1 VDRITSL
8 RAERDGIVA
17 KGVALIA
24 LAENESR
31 RMTEDE
37 LAQGAALRAE
47 VATID
52 QEISLAE
59 FNATE
64 TRRTEQASATA
75 TAQATTAV
83 LPVKADTEKGMP
95 TPFKSLGEQMR
106 AIAASQISIE
116 SGGRADPRLLE
127 INAALGANEAV
138 PSEGGFLVQT
148 DFQPGILNRIWETGQ
163 LFRKTDNTTVGPNSN
178 GLKINAID
186 ETSRAT
192 GSRWGGVRGYW
203 LAEAGTKTASKPTFR
218 QMELTL
224 NKLAAVFYA
233 TDELL
238 ADTQALE
245 QEVAKSFMG
254 ELAFLVDDALI
265 RGTGAGMPLGI
276 LNSAGTL
283 SISGEGGQTADT
295 VIAENIW
302 NMFFRMHPSSVARG
316 EWYVNQ
322 SVLAQLQQMSFVVG
336 VGGIPLFS
344 PPGGISASPFGTLLG
359 RPVNVIE
366 QASAIG
372 DTGDV
377 IFADWQAYKTISK
390 GGVETASSIH
400 VAFLTDETAFRWVL
414 RVDGQPKFNSVLTPY
429 KGSDTLSNFV
439 VLGSTNR

>member
-1 VDRITSL
+1 MDRITAL
-8 RAERDGIVA
+8 RQERAEVVA
-17 KGVALIA
+17 RGVALVEA
-24 LAENESR
+24 AAAEDR
-31 RMTEDE
+31 RMTPEE
-37 LAQGAALRAE
+37 LEQGAQLRAE
-47 VATID
+47 VASID
-52 QEISLAE
+52 AEISLAE
-59 FNATE
+59 FNASE
-64 TRRTEQASATA
+64 TRRNEQHRATQTAEAVAATLPTPAATA
-75 TAQATTAV
+75 
-83 LPVKADTEKGMP
+83 GMP
-95 TPFKSLGEQMR
+95 TPFANLGEQMR

-116 SGGRADPRLLE
+116 SGGRADSRLLE

-148 DFQPGILNRIWETGQ
+148 DFQPGILQRIWETGQ
-163 LFRKTDNTTVGPNSN
+163 LFRKTDNTTIGPNAN

-203 LAEAGTKTASKPTFR
+203 LAEAATKTASKPTFR

-238 ADTQALE
+238 QDTQALE

-265 RGTGAGMPLGI
+265 RGTGAGQPLGI

-283 SISGEGGQTADT
+283 SIAAESGQTADT

-302 NMFFRMHPSSVARG
+302 NMFFRMHPASVARG
-316 EWYVNQ
+316 EWYINQ
-322 SVLAQLQQMSFVVG
+322 AVLAQLQQLNVVVG
-336 VGGIPLFS
+336 VGGLPLFT
-344 PPGGISASPFGTLLG
+344 PPGGIAATPFGTLLG
-359 RPVNVIE
+359 RPINVIE

-372 DTGDV
+372 DVGDI
-377 IFADWQAYKTISK
+377 IFADWSAYKTISK
-390 GGVETASSIH
+390 GGVQTASSIH

-414 RVDGQPKFNSVLTPY
+414 RVDGQPKFDSVLTPY
-429 KGSDTLSNFV
+429 KGTDTLANFIT
-439 VLGSTNR
+439 LAAR